1 MTRRGRWGSIDCAA
15 LLSRTHTPST
25 LQAFTRAADG
35 TTPSTTTAAW
45 RGGGAPALAAAAQQ
59 QRRWATNSHDV
70 FNTVR
75 KESGEEREGDSTRA
89 RALAARRASPVVRKG
104 RERERERGFWHAWA
118 QHAAQQ
124 VSGRATAAA
133 HPIGPRSQPPLSP
146 LSAPSNHSTKTRPPT
161 TRPPPSTS
169 APPTTTASPP
179 SSPTTPPTG
188 PPPP

>member
-1 MTRRGRWGSIDCAA
+1 MLAHLARGRRVALLAAEVRVKRKRERAERGGGTMTRRGRGGSIDCAA

-104 RERERERGFWHAWA
+104 RERERERGDFGMP
-118 QHAAQQ
+118 
-124 VSGRATAAA
+124 GRSTQ
-133 HPIGPRSQPPLSP
+133 RS
-146 LSAPSNHSTKTRPPT
+146 K
-161 TRPPPSTS
+161 
-169 APPTTTASPP
+169 
-179 SSPTTPPTG
+179 
-188 PPPP
+188 